1 MKYTATCVR
10 SGGWWAITVPEIKG
24 VFSQARRLDQVE
36 EMAREAIALMLD
48 VDPNSFDVDVQ
59 PELPKE
65 VTRARKARIALRE
78 AEQSADEATVSAARA
93 LLDKGYTVRDAGAL
107 LGISAQRVS
116 QLAPKKAAATK
127 ATGRKVVA
135 GRAGKTGKGEK
146 AAVKPDRDVVAA

>member
-10 SGGWWAITVPEIKG
+10 SGGWWAITVPEITG

-36 EMAREAIALMLD
+36 KMAREAIALMLD
-48 VDPNSFDVDVQ
+48 VKPDSFDVEVQ
-59 PELPKE
+59 PEVPRE

-78 AEQSADEATVSAARA
+78 AEQSADKATVAAART

-116 QLAPKKAAATK
+116 QLAPKKAPAKVAS
-127 ATGRKVVA
+127 RKVVT
-135 GRAGKTGKGEK
+135 GRASKSNKGEK
-146 AAVKPDRDVVAA
+146 SGVKPDHEVAA